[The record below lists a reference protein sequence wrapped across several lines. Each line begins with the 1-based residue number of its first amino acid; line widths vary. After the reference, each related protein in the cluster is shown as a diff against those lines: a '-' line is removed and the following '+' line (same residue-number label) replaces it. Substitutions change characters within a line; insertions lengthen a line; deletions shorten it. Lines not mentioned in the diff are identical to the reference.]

1 MNNFLKYSLIAL
13 PVLVGGYIVY
23 RQLKPKKDKADETP
37 TPTPT
42 PTPIPTTITP
52 SGGGGSSTFQVRDSF
67 PLKKGSRGAK
77 VKELQGYILKIDKN
91 ALPRFGADG
100 DFGNETEGALQM
112 LFGKQVVNS
121 QAELNEIKNK
131 SLPIVKAGSPL
142 VYQYQQPTNVSP
154 FLNIPNT
161 PIK

>member
-23 RQLKPKKDKADETP
+23 RQLKPKKDKAEETP

-42 PTPIPTTITP
+42 PTPTTTITP
-52 SGGGGSSTFQVRDSF
+52 SGGGSSTFQVRDSF
-67 PLKKGSRGAK
+67 PLKKGSRGSK

-100 DFGNETEGALQM
+100 NFGNETEGALQK
-112 LFGKQVVNS
+112 LFGKQVISS
-121 QAELNEIKNK
+121 QAELDEIKNK
-131 SLPIVKAGSPL
+131 SLPTYKAGSPL
-142 VYQYQQPTNVSP
+142 VIQYQQPPNISP